1 MNALIPR
8 SPLSR
13 DEAVSLLQG
22 ALTASLRRV
31 RSSHRHISGIT
42 PPPSPGIPPHQH
54 PASSPRP
61 LCDRHSTGSAPPT
74 LPRFR
79 PGCTRSLRSLA
90 CHRARSVPPATH
102 IRSAPLQRQHTG
114 NPHWPG
120 LRPPQR
126 GERNFDTHKRLR
138 PAKPSADSYSGRRWS
153 SKRIPHAGLPPAQ
166 PGSDLHERQRAAQH
180 IPERNRQM
188 TADAVRLRSAYA
200 AAPHPPN
207 TALHGSIKYHQCK
220 PY

>member
-54 PASSPRP
+54 PASSSRP
-61 LCDRHSTGSAPPT
+61 LCDRHGAGSASSP
-74 LPRFR
+74 LPRCR
-79 PGCTRSLRSLA
+79 PRRTRSLRSLA
-90 CHRARSVPPATH
+90 CHRARSVPPTTH
-102 IRSAPLQRQHTG
+102 IRSAPLQRQYRR
-114 NPHWPG
+114 NPHWTG

-126 GERNFDTHKRLR
+126 GERNFNTHKRLQ
-138 PAKPSADSYSGRRWS
+138 PAKPSADSYSGRQWS
-153 SKRIPHAGLPPAQ
+153 SKCIPHAGLPPAQ
-166 PGSDLHERQRAAQH
+166 PGTDLQERHRAAQ
-180 IPERNRQM
+180 PTFQ
-188 TADAVRLRSAYA
+188 Y
-200 AAPHPPN
+200 N
-207 TALHGSIKYHQCK
+207 TTNV
-220 PY
+220 